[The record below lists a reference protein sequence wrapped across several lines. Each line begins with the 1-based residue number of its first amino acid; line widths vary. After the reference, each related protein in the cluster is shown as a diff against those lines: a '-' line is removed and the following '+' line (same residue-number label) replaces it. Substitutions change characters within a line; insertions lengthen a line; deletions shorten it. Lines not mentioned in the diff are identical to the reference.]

1 MPDSSQTRTSSDDSG
16 YFSGEGDL
24 IRSIESFVVHQDH
37 YRITGRGSPRPFPMK
52 TTVCTTKMAEVTDIH
67 VSSRA
72 ADILSNFS
80 ITASRELCRRSR
92 LGHSVHTYLIS
103 TSSQHITHW
112 RTAAERI
119 LQLFLTAGVVNDD
132 IEVEICNPVLM
143 IQKTSHVLPNDDKLL
158 GALDNIRPKV
168 MEYLEEN
175 LSSIWTSVTYHLRG
189 SKHNPAQPK
198 IPTVLVFCRYFARA
212 AFDKFQGDLED
223 LLKSE
228 EIPIAL
234 EILPGEIEQ

>member
-1 MPDSSQTRTSSDDSG
+1 MPDSKETRTSSDDPG
-16 YFSGEGDL
+16 YYSDEGDL
-24 IRSIESFVVHQDH
+24 IRSIESFVVHKDH

-52 TTVCTTKMAEVTDIH
+52 TTVCTTEMAEITDMH

-72 ADILSNFS
+72 EDILSNFG
-80 ITASRELCRRSR
+80 IVASRELYRRSR

-103 TSSQHITHW
+103 TSSQQITHW
-112 RTAAERI
+112 RIAAEKI
-119 LQLFLTAGVVNDD
+119 LLLFLTAGIVNDD
-132 IEVEICNPVLM
+132 IEVEICNPELM
-143 IQKTSHVLPNDDKLL
+143 IQKTSHVLPDDDKLL

-168 MEYLEEN
+168 LQYLEEN
-175 LSSIWTSVTYHLRG
+175 LSSIWTSVAYQLRG

-198 IPTVLVFCRYFARA
+198 IPTVIVFCRYLASA

-223 LLKSE
+223 SLKSE